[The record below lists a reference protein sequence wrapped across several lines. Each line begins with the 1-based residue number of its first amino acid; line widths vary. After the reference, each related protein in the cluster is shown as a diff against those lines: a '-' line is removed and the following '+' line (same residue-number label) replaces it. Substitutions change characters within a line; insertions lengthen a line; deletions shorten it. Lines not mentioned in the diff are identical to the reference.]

1 VGDDLSE
8 KIRLRP
14 ALLEAM
20 GWIPIRVHALEVFA
34 DPQTLALRI
43 GDKLGMRVSAK
54 EQVLFDDPS
63 FEETDAGWGESGQ
76 NNDQRL
82 LGDKPPHWG

>member
-1 VGDDLSE
+1 
-8 KIRLRP
+8 
-14 ALLEAM
+14 M

-43 GDKLGMRVSAK
+43 GDNLGMRVSAK
-54 EQVLFDDPS
+54 EQALFDDPS